1 MRIKKLLIAGALML
15 TAVGCVSAY
24 TIYADTL
31 NNNTDKQVSA
41 TTEGKS
47 TTETT
52 KNATEQKNNK
62 KNAVKEDSKD
72 TTNDV
77 SATTEEEKNT
87 ENSTADDT
95 DDADYTEPEYPDD
108 ADETCDHVWAEK
120 TIAYDEENGYHWTTY
135 CEKCGTVKTEPATE
149 EDYERLDPAT
159 KVKEEDIEYVDDDSA
174 EVVEESTEAA
184 TEN

>member
-31 NNNTDKQVSA
+31 NNNTDKQ
-41 TTEGKS
+41 
-47 TTETT
+47 
-52 KNATEQKNNK
+52 
-62 KNAVKEDSKD
+62 
-72 TTNDV
+72 V

-149 EDYERLDPAT
+149 EEYEELDPAT

-174 EVVEESTEAA
+174 EIVEESTESA

>member
-15 TAVGCVSAY
+15 TVAGCVSAY

-31 NNNTDKQVSA
+31 NNNTDKQVAA
-41 TTEGKS
+41 TKEGKL

-52 KNATEQKNNK
+52 KSTTEQKNNK
-62 KNAVKEDSKD
+62 KNAVKEDPKD

-95 DDADYTEPEYPDD
+95 DDADYTIP
-108 ADETCDHVWAEK
+108 
-120 TIAYDEENGYHWTTY
+120 
-135 CEKCGTVKTEPATE
+135 
-149 EDYERLDPAT
+149 R
-159 KVKEEDIEYVDDDSA
+159 
-174 EVVEESTEAA
+174 
-184 TEN
+184 

>member
-1 MRIKKLLIAGALML
+1 MRIKKLLIAGALVL

-24 TIYADTL
+24 TIYANTL
-31 NNNTDKQVSA
+31 NTTNKSVNNT
-41 TTEGKS
+41 TEDKS
-47 TTETT
+47 TTTEKQQTTVEKNKDVQDDNENVAKDIDNTSVKPTTETKKT
-52 KNATEQKNNK
+52 TTSTEEDANDQ
-62 KNAVKEDSKD
+62 EDSEPEY
-72 TTNDV
+72 
-77 SATTEEEKNT
+77 S
-87 ENSTADDT
+87 
-95 DDADYTEPEYPDD
+95 DDADK
-108 ADETCDHVWAEK
+108 TCSHVWAEK

>member
-15 TAVGCVSAY
+15 TAIGCVSAY
-24 TIYADTL
+24 YADTL

-52 KNATEQKNNK
+52 KNTTEKKNNK
-62 KNAVKEDSKD
+62 KNAVKEDPKD

-108 ADETCDHVWAEK
+108 TCDHVWAEK
-120 TIAYDEENGYHWTTY
+120 TIAYDSENGYHWTTY

-149 EDYERLDPAT
+149 EDYERLDPST
-159 KVKEEDIEYVDDDSA
+159 KENADDIEYVDDDSD
-174 EVVEESTEAA
+174 ETVEETTEAV
-184 TEN
+184 TDEN

>member
-52 KNATEQKNNK
+52 KNTTEQKNNK

-77 SATTEEEKNT
+77 SATTEEEKILKILPQTIQTMQIIQNQNT
-87 ENSTADDT
+87 QMTQMKPVIMCGQKKQLHMMKRMDIIGQLIAKNVELLKQSQPQKRIMKDSTLQQ
-95 DDADYTEPEYPDD
+95 
-108 ADETCDHVWAEK
+108 K
-120 TIAYDEENGYHWTTY
+120 
-135 CEKCGTVKTEPATE
+135 
-149 EDYERLDPAT
+149 
-159 KVKEEDIEYVDDDSA
+159 
-174 EVVEESTEAA
+174 
-184 TEN
+184 